1 MVSAFYT
8 GCHSS
13 PAAPAIT
20 PGGPGPDRFLTAYG
34 QRDSHAVT
42 LQDGRRNGSPRAGK
56 PYGTIGWAD
65 IRGMVESPSRLPKDR
80 ARFVVLSTYVDHD
93 GRTHAVQ
100 RERGVFHGLAVDID
114 HGNPSLAEVVAAVQ
128 AVTGGAA
135 AEVYSSSSSS
145 ADKRKWRVLIP
156 LSEPITGADY
166 ADTQLALFDLL
177 AGHGLNC
184 DATLSRSAQ
193 PVFLPNVPPD
203 RRGPDGQPLFY
214 QYQHVDGAVLN
225 LTADHP
231 ILVARESARQ
241 RAAAEKA
248 AQAARAAD
256 YQSQRLAYVE
266 ATGDDFKPIQHF
278 NDHHPVAEMFHRY
291 GFTRSDKG
299 KGSHWKSPLS
309 TSGSFSTEDR
319 GDHWVTVSNWAH
331 AHNVGRISASGMRYG
346 DAFSL
351 FVYFEH
357 GGDAAAAVAAYAAE
371 VRPRRRGADLID
383 DDQPD
388 PVEPRPAPAGDSR
401 TLADWR
407 AEASTSRAAVVTQ
420 PGLHLDTSPTG
431 SGKTHATNAALAVVS
446 SSLTVLP
453 THANVV
459 ERVRELRDDHGID
472 AVAFP
477 ELTAENCQNYAEA
490 SRAQSLG
497 LVTGA
502 AVCPGCQ
509 FKDGCTYRAEVKQA
523 ESSPHRV
530 GTHERLRRSGRAADG
545 VKVVVIDEC
554 PETVL
559 YPTLTVK
566 VGLLTQVETLA
577 RAIRDHWYST
587 ATHDQKSFAGALL
600 DVVAAIHDTCRKVTD
615 AGAVQV
621 DLTVP
626 HQVPEQWQR
635 LLYQSIREVGVV
647 DGLDADALTL
657 VTKAAA
663 GELDSVEIV
672 TDRTMTGRLHH
683 FVVGSWRTAMPADA
697 AVVMLDATGD
707 AADIA
712 AVAGESV
719 NDCTPA
725 GHIPVSRPVVQ
736 ITDDISRATSP
747 ATVAGC
753 IDAFLAAHPEVQRLG
768 IIGHKPHVEALTDPD
783 AVLLDQAARDRVSKW
798 CWFGQGPDRASND
811 WHRDCDHL
819 LVLGTPRANPGDYR
833 RWLVRHGLHA
843 AAARPDG
850 DWGPR
855 RWQGETVDGQ
865 TVIVDG
871 MGYGDSDWHRAY
883 TAVCRS
889 TLHQSVGRGRAILPH
904 GIPVT
909 VLTAEPTPYPIAPSL
924 TVTPAAIRE
933 TVEIVRRASLPAG
946 SPLGAGSAKS
956 PIGSSYR
963 ENCASGWVRS
973 GTCTAAIMGAA
984 GIDRRAA
991 QIRLRQ
997 CVQAGRLTRPR
1008 RGWYALP
1015 ESSAPQPSPEIAPC
1029 NSAPTPSVP
1038 APPRPAVVA
1047 RPVQAVVIT
1056 AMPPSPASPA
1066 VDVVAAC
1073 PPAATTTTCTTTAPP
1088 SPPAFDDLVALIDE
1102 RSAIMEHDGGLDR
1115 ETADLLAREM
1125 VLGRDAAL
1133 VPSPP
1138 TVDVVAVDHAALRA
1152 RQQPYVGAVLGRFP
1166 GVVRTPAGQGDPFA
1180 ASSRPAGRRRPGQ
1193 CQCGEVDRWVQ
1204 VPIHNGQSAR
1214 VDCGKC
1220 DRFGWFSVW
1229 YGQRLAGPDDDVQ
1242 AGTRAAKYPVPAN
1255 LSRHD
1260 LPGPAPGGATVAV
1273 AAKAAPSDR
1282 LSFVAGLV
1290 PSPC

>member
-1 MVSAFYT
+1 
-8 GCHSS
+8 
-13 PAAPAIT
+13 
-20 PGGPGPDRFLTAYG
+20 
-34 QRDSHAVT
+34 VT
-42 LQDGRRNGSPRAGK
+42 LKDGTRNGSPRAGK
-56 PYGTIGWAD
+56 PYGTIGWGD
-65 IRGMVESPSRLPKDR
+65 IRGMVESPSRLAKDR
-80 ARFVVLSTYVDHD
+80 ARFVVLSSYVDHD

-145 ADKRKWRVLIP
+145 TDNRKWRVLIP
-156 LSEPITGADY
+156 LAEPITGADY
-166 ADTQLALFDLL
+166 ADTQSSLFDLL
-177 AGHGLNC
+177 AQHGLDC
-184 DATLSRSAQ
+184 DTTLSRSAQ
-193 PVFLPNVPPD
+193 PVYLPNVPPQK
-203 RRGPDGQPLFY
+203 RGPDGQPLFY
-214 QYQHVDGAVLN
+214 QYQHVEGPVLA

-231 ILVARESARQ
+231 ILVARRSARD
-241 RAAAEKA
+241 RDAAEKA
-248 AQAARAAD
+248 AQTARAAD

-278 NDHHPVAEMFHRY
+278 NDHHTVAEMLHRY

-383 DDQPD
+383 DDQPA

-407 AEASTSRAAVVTQ
+407 AEASTSRAVVVTQ

-431 SGKTHATNAALAVVS
+431 SGKTHATNAALAVVE

-459 ERVRELRDDHGID
+459 ERVRELRGDHGID

-477 ELTAENCQNYAEA
+477 ELTVENCQNYAEA

-509 FKDGCTYRAEVKQA
+509 FKDGCAYRAEVKQA
-523 ESSPHRV
+523 ESSLHRV
-530 GTHERLRRSGRAADG
+530 GTHERLRRSSRAADG

-600 DVVAAIHDTCRKVTD
+600 DVMAAIHDTCRQITD
-615 AGAVQV
+615 AGSVQV

-626 HQVPEQWQR
+626 HQVPEKWQP

-647 DGLDADALTL
+647 DGLNADALTL

-712 AVAGESV
+712 AVAGEPV
-719 NDCTPA
+719 NDCTPT
-725 GHIPVSRPVVQ
+725 GHIPLSRPIVQ
-736 ITDDISRATSP
+736 ITDDITRGTST

-768 IIGHKPHVEALTDPD
+768 IIGHKPHVEALTDAD
-783 AVLLDQAARDRVSKW
+783 AVLLGQAARDRVSKW

-833 RWLVRHGLHA
+833 RWLVRHGLVDA
-843 AAARPDG
+843 AGREDG

-855 RWQGETVDGQ
+855 RWQGETVDGDE
-865 TVIVDG
+865 VIVDG
-871 MGYGDSDWHRAY
+871 SGCRDPDWHRAFV
-883 TAVCRS
+883 AVCRS
-889 TLHQSVGRGRAILPH
+889 TLQQAVGRGRSILPN

-924 TVTPAAIRE
+924 TATPAAVRE
-933 TVEIVRRASLPAG
+933 TVEIVRRAALPTDL
-946 SPLGAGSAKS
+946 PLVSGSAKS
-956 PIGSSYR
+956 PIGNPYR

-973 GTCTAAIMGAA
+973 STCTAAIMGTA
-984 GIDRRAA
+984 GIDKRAA
-991 QIRLRQ
+991 QIRLTE
-997 CVQAGRLTRPR
+997 CVRSGLLTRPK

-1015 ESSAPQPSPEIAPC
+1015 ESSAIQPM
-1029 NSAPTPSVP
+1029 PSVP
-1038 APPRPAVVA
+1038 APAQPRPAVVA
-1047 RPVQAVVIT
+1047 LPVQAVVIT
-1056 AMPPSPASPA
+1056 AMPPSQASHA

-1073 PPAATTTTCTTTAPP
+1073 SPAATTTTTCTTSATPP
-1088 SPPAFDDLVALIDE
+1088 TPPEFDDLMVLIDE
-1102 RSAIMEHDGGLDR
+1102 RSAIMEYDGGLDR
-1115 ETADLLAREM
+1115 ETADRLAREM
-1125 VLGRDAAL
+1125 VLGRDAA
-1133 VPSPP
+1133 VIPAAPP
-1138 TVDVVAVDHAALRA
+1138 AVDVVSPADPAVLHA
-1152 RQQPYVGAVLGRFP
+1152 RQQPYVGAVLGRLP
-1166 GVVRTPAGQGDPFA
+1166 GVVQSVHRHEAPSAAPPDPQ
-1180 ASSRPAGRRRPGQ
+1180 GRRQPGQ
-1193 CQCGEVDRWVQ
+1193 CQCGHDDRWVQ
-1204 VPIHNGQSAR
+1204 VRIHEGQSVR
-1214 VDCGKC
+1214 VDCGHC
-1220 DRFGWFSVW
+1220 DRFGWFAVW
-1229 YGQRLAGPDDDVQ
+1229 RGQRLAGPDNDTMSS
-1242 AGTRAAKYPVPAN
+1242 A
-1255 LSRHD
+1255 
-1260 LPGPAPGGATVAV
+1260 VAV
-1273 AAKAAPSDR
+1273 KAAGRDR
-1282 LSFVAGLV
+1282 LSFVAGENLKLPPRGAALTRGLRWRSTGTSAPHTV
-1290 PSPC
+1290 AAGPRERFASSGAFAAGGRR